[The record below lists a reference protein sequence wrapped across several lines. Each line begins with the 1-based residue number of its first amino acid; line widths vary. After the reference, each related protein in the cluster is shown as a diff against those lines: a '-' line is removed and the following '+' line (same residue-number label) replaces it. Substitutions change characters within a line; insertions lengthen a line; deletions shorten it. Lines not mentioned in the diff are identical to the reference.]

1 MKRLEINHEYEARD
15 PVQEERER
23 EWWLDWM
30 SEARDNL
37 ATKSGAVI
45 EPIPAH
51 KDGPVKG
58 LIPAHKDG
66 DLNAPIKPLDKPKGK
81 TNETKQERTG
91 NLGEQDARRDSDGG
105 EASQQ
110 KQ

>member
-1 MKRLEINHEYEARD
+1 MKRLEISHEYEARD

-23 EWWLDWM
+23 EWWL
-30 SEARDNL
+30 DNL

-58 LIPAHKDG
+58 LIPAHRDG
-66 DLNAPIKPLDKPKGK
+66 DLNAPIKPLDKLP
-81 TNETKQERTG
+81 
-91 NLGEQDARRDSDGG
+91 AFIRRSAVRD
-105 EASQQ
+105 
-110 KQ
+110 

>member
-1 MKRLEINHEYEARD
+1 MKQQISYEYEARD
-15 PVQEERER
+15 SVEEEREYQY
-23 EWWLDWM
+23 WLD
-30 SEARDNL
+30 SL
-37 ATKSGAVI
+37 AS
-45 EPIPAH
+45 
-51 KDGPVKG
+51 
-58 LIPAHKDG
+58 
-66 DLNAPIKPLDKPKGK
+66 KGK

>member
-1 MKRLEINHEYEARD
+1 MKLQIRYEREARD
-15 PVQEERER
+15 SVQEEREHQY
-23 EWWLDWM
+23 WL
-30 SEARDNL
+30 DNL

-45 EPIPAH
+45 EQ
-51 KDGPVKG
+51 
-58 LIPAHKDG
+58 IPAHKDG
-66 DLNAPIKPLDKPKGK
+66 DLNDPIKPLDKPKGK

>member
-23 EWWLDWM
+23 EWWLD
-30 SEARDNL
+30 NL
-37 ATKSGAVI
+37 ATKSR
-45 EPIPAH
+45 
-51 KDGPVKG
+51 D
-58 LIPAHKDG
+58 LID
-66 DLNAPIKPLDKPKGK
+66 PIKPLAKPKGK

>member
-15 PVQEERER
+15 SVQEEREYQY
-23 EWWLDWM
+23 WLDF
-30 SEARDNL
+30 L
-37 ATKSGAVI
+37 ASKR
-45 EPIPAH
+45 E
-51 KDGPVKG
+51 
-58 LIPAHKDG
+58 
-66 DLNAPIKPLDKPKGK
+66 

-110 KQ
+110 EQ